1 VVVDSRRTP
10 TPSRIL
16 GGAPEEDKEEET
28 GWRNIS
34 MAIEEDEE
42 EETGRR
48 STSMATA
55 SLSTTTGSRG
65 TRRRR
70 RRIEV
75 ELGLEW
81 IPAGRRHPS
90 LGTAPPPSELGN
102 RPAAIRICTRVP
114 SPARRIEPM
123 TPHRCRSRGPAPA
136 SLADVDRE
144 SSPSPPPS
152 DRSGGAQGVGE
163 GSAVE
168 RGGGRG
174 WIERTTVGMRERREI
189 PEDEG
194 EKG

>member
-55 SLSTTTGSRG
+55 SSSTTTGSRG

-70 RRIEV
+70 RQIEV

-81 IPAGRRHPS
+81 IPAGRRRLS
-90 LGTAPPPSELGN
+90 LGTTPPPSELGN
-102 RPAAIRICTRVP
+102 RPAAIRICTPRSLAGAP
-114 SPARRIEPM
+114 NRTNDTSPMQIKGACPCIARRRGSRELPVAAAIGSKWGSA
-123 TPHRCRSRGPAPA
+123 RSRGREPGGARRRAP
-136 SLADVDRE
+136 VDRE
-144 SSPSPPPS
+144 
-152 DRSGGAQGVGE
+152 DD
-163 GSAVE
+163 
-168 RGGGRG
+168 G
-174 WIERTTVGMRERREI
+174 W
-189 PEDEG
+189 DEG
-194 EKG
+194 EERDT